1 MKAFTAITTR
11 SYRRFEPFGSATIG
25 AVMLMLVFG
34 CSPRKETTERDRK
47 EAALLM
53 SEAQFAM
60 TLKDWARAE
69 GLLDR
74 AAKASPQGDYYLSL
88 GAVRMQLK
96 NRSGAK
102 KAYELAVNAFQQET
116 ARNNTSP
123 EPWIKQAYAL
133 GLLGRRGEIKP
144 MIEKARKAL
153 PNDPKIRALT
163 DPKELERIFSTQS
176 FKDMAL

>member
-11 SYRRFEPFGSATIG
+11 SYRRFEPFGSASIA
-25 AVMLMLVFG
+25 AVVLMFVFG

-47 EAALLM
+47 EAAFLV

-60 TLKDWARAE
+60 TVREWTRAE
-69 GLLDR
+69 GLLD
-74 AAKASPQGDYYLSL
+74 KAVKVAPQGDYYLSL

-102 KAYELAVNAFQQET
+102 QAYELALNAFQHES
-116 ARNNTSP
+116 ARNNKSP
-123 EPWIKQAYAL
+123 EPWIKQVYVL
-133 GLLGRRGEIKP
+133 GLLGRKGESKS
-144 MIEKARKAL
+144 MIEKATKIF